1 MATNKEFCI
10 MPPCSKYATERLPGL
25 ERHEIFY
32 GNNRKKSIDDGLVV
46 FLTPEQHRG
55 YNGIHGSGKDGD
67 RFRRELKQ
75 LGQQVA
81 MEYYG
86 WTIKDF
92 VCRYGKNYL

>member
-1 MATNKEFCI
+1 MNKEFCI
-10 MPPCSKYATERLPGL
+10 MPPCSKYATERFPGL

-46 FLTPEQHRG
+46 FITPEQHRG

-67 RFRRELKQ
+67 TFRKELKQ

-81 MEYYG
+81 MEHYG
-86 WTIKDF
+86 WTEQEFIK
-92 VCRYGKNYL
+92 RYGKSYL